1 MLDECHGRTRNEAKR
16 RDIHKSHLFFFF
28 FFGSLFKKWF
38 GFLAQM
44 KSYLEPS
51 LSPPFPRWEFRQQE
65 WFLSPSPPHLRSP

>member
-1 MLDECHGRTRNEAKR
+1 MNVMVEQEMRPNVEIFINL
-16 RDIHKSHLFFFF
+16 IFFFFF

-51 LSPPFPRWEFRQQE
+51 LSPPFP
-65 WFLSPSPPHLRSP
+65 PSLPVPHLK